1 MEELFADLS
10 GGCYFSKLDLSNAY
24 LQIPLSNASKER
36 VLLTRIRVS
45 FNITVFH
52 LGSPAIF
59 QRTMEKELPFIY
71 IKNILVTGASAFAE
85 SGHCSGEAQ
94 ETGLRVSRMKSFFL
108 QSCIEYL
115 GHIIDKDGLYPTGVK
130 VTAIKQAPTPKNATV
145 LRSFLG
151 MISYYGK
158 FLLNLADKLTPL
170 YDLLCK
176 NRKWTRST

>member
-10 GGCYFSKLDLSNAY
+10 GGCHFSKLDLSNAY

-36 VLLTRIRVS
+36 V
-45 FNITVFH
+45 TVNTH
-52 LGSPAIF
+52 KGLF
-59 QRTMEKELPFIY
+59 QYNRLPFGVSRNISEDHGKGTSVY

-115 GHIIDKDGLYPTGVK
+115 GHIIDKDGHHPTGVK

-176 NRKWTRST
+176 NRKWTWST